1 MCGIAGLFGSSLPPP
16 EARALLGRMNDLLAH
31 RGPDD
36 AGVWV
41 NPGGGGGL
49 AHRRLSIIDLSGGH
63 EPIPNEDETVWLV
76 WNGELYNHVELRKGL
91 ESKGHVFR
99 TKTDAEVA
107 LHLYEEVG
115 EPSVT
120 YLRGMFAYAIWDTR
134 TQGLFFAR
142 DRLGKK
148 PFVYRHDGLTLAFA
162 SELAA
167 LAAVPG
173 FPRRIDAVALHH
185 YLTLGYVPPPRT
197 MFTGV
202 WKLPPAHAGRFRDG
216 RLDTWRYWSAGA
228 ELAGHRVPE
237 FADATKRVFSYLHDA
252 VKVRLMS
259 DVPLGIC
266 LSGGIDSAVVTGLA
280 SLNSRG
286 PLKTFTIG
294 FEDREYDERAAAKVV
309 AEHFGTEHHEEVV
322 KADACEALPRLV
334 RRFGEPFADSSAIP
348 MDALARMMR
357 GHVKVALAGDGGDEL
372 FAGYMRY
379 EGARLAAALDWVP
392 GPLRGAAARGLRWA
406 GVGSGLQQT
415 ARRRARFLNALDRDP
430 GLRYLEWIS
439 IFPEEDRHAL
449 TVIAE
454 PPGGNVRELVEPF
467 FDPSLAMDAVARVQ
481 AFDLA
486 QYLPGDLLVK
496 LDIASMAHGLEV
508 RAPFLDYGL
517 VDFMTTLPTEYK
529 IKGGERKRLL
539 REAFQGLI
547 PESVFER
554 PKQGFGVPVGRWFR
568 EELKGFLYDTLT
580 DARARQRGVFRPEG
594 VESLLEEHAAGAAD
608 HGARLWSLLCFEL
621 WAREFLDAPKVS
633 PAGRGERESE
643 V

>member
-1 MCGIAGLFGSSLPPP
+1 MCGIAGLFGSSLPPA
-16 EARALLGRMNDLLAH
+16 EVQAVLGRMNDLLAH

-36 AGVWV
+36 AGVWID
-41 NPGGGGGL
+41 PKGGGGL
-49 AHRRLSIIDLSGGH
+49 AHRRLSIIDLAGGH

-91 ESKGHVFR
+91 ESKGHRFR

-107 LHLYEEVG
+107 LHLFEEVG

-148 PFVYRHDGLTLAFA
+148 PFVYFKEGQSLAFA
-162 SELAA
+162 SEIAA

-173 FPRRIDAVALHH
+173 FPRRIDEVAFHH
-185 YLTLGYVPPPRT
+185 YLSLGYVPAPRT
-197 MFTGV
+197 MFSGV
-202 WKLPPAHAGRFRDG
+202 SKLPPAHAGRFRDG
-216 RLDTWRYWSAGA
+216 RAETWRYWTAGA

-237 FADATKRVFSYLHDA
+237 FADATKKVFSYLHDA

-280 SLNSRG
+280 SLNSRTT
-286 PLKTFTIG
+286 LKTFTIG
-294 FEDREYDERAAAKVV
+294 FDDPEYDERAAAKVV
-309 AEHFGTEHHEEVV
+309 AEHFGTEHHEAVV
-322 KADACEALPRLV
+322 KPDACEALPRLV
-334 RRFGEPFADSSAIP
+334 RLFGEPFADSSALP
-348 MDALARMMR
+348 MDALAKMMR
-357 GHVKVALAGDGGDEL
+357 EHVKTALAGDGGDEL

-392 GPLRGAAARGLRWA
+392 GPLRGAAARSLRWA
-406 GVGSGLQQT
+406 GVGGGIQQT
-415 ARRRARFLNALDRDP
+415 ARRRARFLSALDRDP
-430 GLRYLEWIS
+430 GARYLEWIS
-439 IFPEEDRHAL
+439 LFSEEDRKAL
-449 TVIAE
+449 AAIDE

-496 LDIASMAHGLEV
+496 VDIASMAHGLEI
-508 RAPFLDYGL
+508 RAPFLDHSL
-517 VDFMTTLPTEYK
+517 VDFVTTLPTDYK

-539 REAFQGLI
+539 KEAFQGLL
-547 PESVFER
+547 PESVFSR
-554 PKQGFGVPVGRWFR
+554 PKQGFGVPVGSWFR
-568 EELKGFLYDTLT
+568 EELREFVRDTLT
-580 DARARQRGVFRPEG
+580 DRRARQRGLLRAKP
-594 VESLLEEHAAGAAD
+594 VEAMLDEHAAEVAD
-608 HGARLWSLLCFEL
+608 HGARLWALLCFEL
-621 WAREFLDAPKVS
+621 WAREFLDPT
-633 PAGRGERESE
+633 
-643 V
+643 